1 MKSSTESEVGLH
13 CVRKK
18 RPQYNNRR
26 VYDSR
31 HLQADCQE
39 PGSAPEP
46 YARQSSMGCL
56 FYACDKIA
64 RGVTSVLL
72 GLFGWFVWNSRCT
85 WAWSGH
91 VKVKSR
97 RCSPST
103 APPHAPTTRRLLATA
118 VYSSYRPVQRTLM
131 LLFWQPL
138 EHIYRPSRTVIKFV
152 KRCHNSLKK
161 FVTKHSSSMILSSL
175 FLVAAAMV

>member
-18 RPQYNNRR
+18 GPQYNTAGFMTHVTCRLTAKNRDQLR
-26 VYDSR
+26 NPT
-31 HLQADCQE
+31 L
-39 PGSAPEP
+39 
-46 YARQSSMGCL
+46 
-56 FYACDKIA
+56 DKIA

-72 GLFGWFVWNSRCT
+72 GLFGWFAWNSRCT

-91 VKVKSR
+91 VKVRSR
-97 RCSPST
+97 RCSQSI
-103 APPHAPTTRRLLATA
+103 APPHAPTTRKLSATA

-175 FLVAAAMV
+175 FSVAAAMV